1 MKPPCSDD
9 GPTAAARRPGL
20 SAGQRVILLVPY
32 LWLVVFFLAP
42 FAIVVKISLSQP
54 ALTQPP
60 YAPIFDFS
68 KGLAAAIEQAKLF
81 SFDAYHG
88 LIEDWLYIESYLS
101 SLRLAFIA
109 TVLTLLVAYP
119 LAYAM
124 ARAPMR
130 TRPVLV
136 LLAVAPFWTSF
147 LIRVYAWIM
156 ILKDEGLLNQA
167 LLALGIIKAPLAIFA
182 TEKAVLIGIVYSYL
196 PFMVLPLF
204 NAIDKQDATLI
215 EAAADLGA
223 TPFQAFWRVTF
234 PLSLPGVLAGSLLV
248 FIPAIGEF
256 VIPDLLGGSD
266 TLMIGRTMW
275 DEFFENRDWPTA
287 SAVAIVLLVLLVV
300 PLALYERAQIAAA
313 GKTR

>member
-1 MKPPCSDD
+1 MNRAHSDKM
-9 GPTAAARRPGL
+9 PRVRTRRFNFSL
-20 SAGQRVILLVPY
+20 SQYLTLLVPY
-32 LWLVVFFLAP
+32 AWLLVFFLAP
-42 FAIVVKISLSQP
+42 FAIVVKISLSQT

-60 YAPIFDFS
+60 YTPVFDLS
-68 KGLAAAIEQAKLF
+68 KGLANIAEQAKLF
-81 SFDAYHG
+81 SFDAYFG
-88 LIEDWLYIESYLS
+88 LFEDWLYIESYLS
-101 SLRLAFIA
+101 SLRIAFIA
-109 TVLTLLVAYP
+109 TLLTLCVAYP

-124 ARAPMR
+124 ARAPVR
-130 TRPVLV
+130 IKPVLV
-136 LLAVAPFWTSF
+136 MLAIAPFWTSF

-167 LLALGIIKAPLAIFA
+167 LLALGIINEPLAIFA
-182 TEKAVLIGIVYSYL
+182 TDKAVLIGIVYSYL

-204 NAIDKQDATLI
+204 NAIDKQDTTLV

-287 SAVAIVLLVLLVV
+287 SAAAVVLLVLLLV
-300 PLALYERAQIAAA
+300 PLALYERAQISAAERA
-313 GKTR
+313 H